1 MKKMSSEP
9 DGELGFG
16 LSLSSLSFFFSGASI

>member
-1 MKKMSSEP
+1 MSSEP

-16 LSLSSLSFFFSGASI
+16 LSLSSLSFFFSFLPGASI